1 MELTK
6 EQYQLLKFIK
16 RKQVIKQDDI
26 PEKKSSSLSKLIECD
41 FVNSYGVGHSG
52 IDCEYY
58 EIAINENG
66 KMYIETRKRSDS
78 RFWFPVIVS
87 IIAVIVSAFSLYKS
101 SQPIYINI
109 DTANMTATTTSDTT
123 EK

>member
-6 EQYQLLKFIK
+6 EQYRLLKFIK
-16 RKQVIKQDDI
+16 RKKVIERDDI
-26 PEKKSSSLSKLIECD
+26 PERKSSSLSKLIECN
-41 FVNSYGVGHSG
+41 FVENYGVGHSG

-101 SQPIYINI
+101 SQPEA
-109 DTANMTATTTSDTT
+109 ANASSEYLPWTSRQ
-123 EK
+123 

>member
-16 RKQVIKQDDI
+16 RKQVIKQDNI
-26 PEKKSSSLSKLIECD
+26 PEKKSNSLSKLIECD
-41 FVNSYGVGHSG
+41 FVDSYGVGHSG

-66 KMYIETRKRSDS
+66 KMYIETRKRNDS

-101 SQPIYINI
+101 SQPIYISI
-109 DTANMTATTTSDTT
+109 DTTNMTATTTSDAT

>member
-16 RKQVIKQDDI
+16 RKKVIKMDDI
-26 PEKKSSSLSKLIECD
+26 PERKSSSLSKLIECN
-41 FVNSYGVGHSG
+41 FVDNYGVGHSG

-66 KMYIETRKRSDS
+66 KMYIATRKWERIK
-78 RFWFPVIVS
+78 FLVPTILS
-87 IIAVIVSAFSLYKS
+87 IIAIVVSIFSLYKS
-101 SQPIYINI
+101 SENIYINI
-109 DTANMTATTTSDTT
+109 NATTTESTI
-123 EK
+123 KPINP

>member
-26 PEKKSSSLSKLIECD
+26 PEKKSNSLSKLIECN
-41 FVNSYGVGHSG
+41 FVDSYGVGHSG

-66 KMYIETRKRSDS
+66 KMYIETRKRNDS

-101 SQPIYINI
+101 SQPIYISI
-109 DTANMTATTTSDTT
+109 DTTNMTATTTNDAT

>member
-16 RKQVIKQDDI
+16 RKKVIKMDDI
-26 PEKKSSSLSKLIECD
+26 PERKSSSLSKLIECN
-41 FVNSYGVGHSG
+41 FVDSYGVGHSG

-66 KMYIETRKRSDS
+66 KMYIATRKWERIK
-78 RFWFPVIVS
+78 FLVPTILS
-87 IIAVIVSAFSLYKS
+87 IIAIVVSIFSLYKS
-101 SQPIYINI
+101 SENIYINI
-109 DTANMTATTTSDTT
+109 NATTTESTI
-123 EK
+123 KPINP